1 MSKRYEKITPRNSD
15 LRRDANGLLVDDISP
30 ILSLRSSLRIDDPFL
45 SPINKKHHSPSSL

>member
-1 MSKRYEKITPRNSD
+1 MSKRYDKITPRNSD

-45 SPINKKHHSPSSL
+45 SPINRKHH